1 MVQAEDL
8 KSSPSS
14 EPEPTASFSFTPER
28 VASIS
33 SLLTSASSR
42 SSVARSKGQASL
54 MTMYQPW
61 EQKRQHTYSK
71 FLCCEHT
78 THLELHGWEYKWF
91 WLGLTCST
99 DRCKIGPML
108 FLLPCSKAMEF
119 SPFWHPSR
127 SILPCFQTCIKHS
140 LPQTIQWQVISNY
153 VFILVCMR
161 ACVCVPSNF
170 NWCLQTCIKHSL
182 PQTIQWQ
189 VISNYVFILVC
200 MRACVC
206 VPSNFN
212 WCLHTFVCVCVFV
225 CACMHV
231 CVYVGVSMRACVCVG
246 VHE

>member
-14 EPEPTASFSFTPER
+14 EPEPTASFSFTPAR

-91 WLGLTCST
+91 WLGLTCSI

-170 NWCLQTCIKHSL
+170 NWCL
-182 PQTIQWQ
+182 
-189 VISNYVFILVC
+189 
-200 MRACVC
+200 
-206 VPSNFN
+206 
-212 WCLHTFVCVCVFV
+212 HTFVCVCVCVCMHACV

-231 CVYVGVSMRACVCVG
+231 CVYVGVSMCACMCVCV
-246 VHE
+246 HE